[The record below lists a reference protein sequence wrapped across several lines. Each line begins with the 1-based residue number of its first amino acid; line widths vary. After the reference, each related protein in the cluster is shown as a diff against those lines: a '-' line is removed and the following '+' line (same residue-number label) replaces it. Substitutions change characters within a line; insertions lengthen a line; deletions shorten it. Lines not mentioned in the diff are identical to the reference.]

1 MDGMTGGA
9 LAGVAQ
15 SGLGLLLL
23 VALAWIIGRAP
34 RGVPWRAVGIG
45 LVVQVVIALVL
56 LKLPPVQLA
65 FVWANRAVSA
75 LEAATRAGT
84 SVVFGYLGG
93 GAPPFDAVTPANS
106 FVLAFQGLPL
116 ILVIGAIAGLLY
128 HWRVIPLFVRLFA
141 RLLRRS
147 FGVGG
152 AVGVSTAANVF
163 VGMVEAPLFVRPY
176 LARLTN
182 PELFMVMTAG
192 LSTLAG
198 NMMVLYA
205 VFLTGVIDD
214 PIGQL
219 LTASLISAP
228 AALVVAMVMMP
239 AMPAATPDGVL
250 AEDVDAPP
258 SEASSSLEAA
268 VVGVLNGVHLLI
280 NVVAM
285 LIAGIALAALAN
297 MVLGLGGDIGGA
309 PLTLERMLGWIM
321 APIAWAMG
329 MSWTEAL
336 AAAPLLGTKVV
347 VNELVAFLNFAA
359 DPSAFSPRSR
369 LILTYALSSFANI
382 GSLGIMIGGMIAMVP
397 ERRADIVRLAPL
409 SLVSG
414 TIATCMTGA
423 VVGLVSL

>member
-1 MDGMTGGA
+1 
-9 LAGVAQ
+9 
-15 SGLGLLLL
+15 
-23 VALAWIIGRAP
+23 
-34 RGVPWRAVGIG
+34 
-45 LVVQVVIALVL
+45 
-56 LKLPPVQLA
+56 
-65 FVWANRAVSA
+65 
-75 LEAATRAGT
+75 
-84 SVVFGYLGG
+84 
-93 GAPPFDAVTPANS
+93 
-106 FVLAFQGLPL
+106 
-116 ILVIGAIAGLLY
+116 
-128 HWRVIPLFVRLFA
+128 
-141 RLLRRS
+141 
-147 FGVGG
+147 
-152 AVGVSTAANVF
+152 
-163 VGMVEAPLFVRPY
+163 VEAPLFVRPY

-268 VVGVLNGVHLLI
+268 VVGVLNGVNLLI

>member
-1 MDGMTGGA
+1 MTGGA

-23 VALAWIIGRAP
+23 VALAWIIGRMP

-65 FVWANRAVSA
+65 FVWANRGVSA

-239 AMPAATPDGVL
+239 AMPVATPDGVL

-268 VVGVLNGVHLLI
+268 VVGVLNGVNLLI

-423 VVGLVSL
+423 VVGLVM